1 MDFSRSADDLR
12 RHAWGL
18 GLVILL
24 HGVVIYA
31 LVHGLAQQVVDVVRV
46 PVVARLIEEV
56 APPPPPPPPEPPPP
70 AAVVAPP
77 KRLPPPPVVVPE
89 PEIPVVPPPQAAPT
103 ITAAPPAPAPAP
115 VDPAPAPPAAAPE
128 PASPASGTG
137 RPQVLAAGIAC
148 SRTPPPVAPSVS
160 SEVKGSL
167 FVIGTLKAGRVVQV
181 DIDRNTLKGVPD
193 RRTLR
198 AFISAVEVAMK
209 EGYVC
214 TGDGVQIRQEFFFD
228 IR

>member
-1 MDFSRSADDLR
+1 MDFSRSADDPR
-12 RHAWGL
+12 RHLLGL
-18 GLVILL
+18 GVVALL
-24 HGVVIYA
+24 HVLVIYA
-31 LVHGLAQQVVDVVRV
+31 LVNGLAQKVIDVVRT
-46 PVVARLIEEV
+46 PVEVRLIDEITP
-56 APPPPPPPPEPPPP
+56 ALPPPPPPPP

-77 KRLPPPPVVVPE
+77 KRQLPPPV
-89 PEIPVVPPPQAAPT
+89 IVPPPEVVVAAPAQVAPT
-103 ITAAPPAPAPAP
+103 ITASPPAPLE
-115 VDPAPAPPAAAPE
+115 VSPAPPPAAIESA
-128 PASPASGTG
+128 APASGVG
-137 RPQVLAAGIAC
+137 RPQVVAAGIAC
-148 SRTPPPVAPSVS
+148 TRTPPPVAPAVS
-160 SEVKGSL
+160 SEVRGSL

>member
-1 MDFSRSADDLR
+1 MDFSQGADAPR
-12 RHAWGL
+12 RHWLGL
-18 GLVILL
+18 GVVVLL
-24 HGVVIYA
+24 HVLVIYA
-31 LVHGLAQQVVDVVRV
+31 LVTGLARKVIDVVRV
-46 PVVARLIEEV
+46 PVETRLIEEV
-56 APPPPPPPPEPPPP
+56 IAPPPPPPSPPP

-77 KRLPPPPVVVPE
+77 KRLQPPPVVVPP
-89 PEIPVVPPPQAAPT
+89 PEVVVTAPPQVAPT
-103 ITAAPPAPAPAP
+103 ITATPPAPAS
-115 VDPAPAPPAAAPE
+115 VDLA
-128 PASPASGTG
+128 PASPAAAIESAAPASGVG
-137 RPQVLAAGIAC
+137 RPQLLAAGIAC
-148 SRTPPPVAPSVS
+148 SSTPPPVAPNVS
-160 SEVKGSL
+160 SEIKGSL

-198 AFISAVEVAMK
+198 AFINAIEVAMK